1 MPKKRD
7 LNTIAELERAIAQKY
22 GKEAIQHPRSNWNEE
37 KEKEYLE
44 QLKKLSEKEDKTKEK
59 VEKIEK
65 DGFLISKKLLNK
77 ESERSCPVCKI
88 YSFDIKDGMYMVKFS
103 CCFQCYVEFVGQRE
117 ERWKSG
123 WRPNKDEINKRR
135 FSKDD

>member
-7 LNTIAELERAIAQKY
+7 LNTIAELERAITKKY
-22 GKEAIQHPRSNWNEE
+22 GEKAIQHPRANWDDD

-44 QLKKLSEKEDKTKEK
+44 QLKRLLEKEDKTKEK

-77 ESERSCPVCKI
+77 ESDRKCPVCEI
-88 YSFDIKDGMYMVKFS
+88 YSFDIKDNMYMTKFS
-103 CCFQCYVEFVGQRE
+103 CCYLCYMEFVDQRE

-123 WRPNKDEINKRR
+123 WRPNKDEIDKRR
-135 FSKDD
+135 FDKDN